1 MPQPASPTPG
11 AVPREP
17 RHSGSAA
24 AVARRIV
31 CGVDGSPRSLA
42 ATALAARLIDAD
54 GTLTLIAALDD
65 WNPIAPEVT
74 GAERTSEA
82 DVRPR
87 ATLALAV
94 AERAASR
101 SQATIE
107 SAIRSGWAPR
117 VLLDEAEA
125 RAATLIA
132 VGMHDRSRRAGYLLG
147 SVATA
152 ILHDAR
158 SSVLVARPAAGARR
172 VVVGLDGSTQSLD
185 ALTLARVL
193 AARLDASLLAVCA
206 TGGKPVD
213 VPAVRAQAGDDLH
226 VDPRPPVVALAAAA
240 ASAELLV
247 LGSRGR
253 HGVGTL
259 GSVSERVAHRAP
271 CSVLI
276 YRERASITHL

>member
-1 MPQPASPTPG
+1 MAQPASPAPA

-17 RHSGSAA
+17 SHPTAL
-24 AVARRIV
+24 RRIV

-42 ATALAARLIDAD
+42 ATVLAARLIDAD
-54 GTLTLIAALDD
+54 GTLTLIAALDG

-74 GAERTSEA
+74 GAERVSEA
-82 DVRPR
+82 DSRPR
-87 ATLALAV
+87 ATLALAA

-101 SQATIE
+101 SQATIG
-107 SAIRSGWAPR
+107 SAIRGGWAPR

-125 RAATLIA
+125 REATLIA
-132 VGMHDRSRRAGYLLG
+132 VGMHDRSRQAGYLLG
-147 SVATA
+147 TVATA

-158 SSVLVARPAAGARR
+158 SSVLLARSAAVRR

-185 ALTLARVL
+185 ALALARVL
-193 AARLDASLLAVCA
+193 STRLDASLLAVCA
-206 TGGKPVD
+206 TGGKPID
-213 VPAVRAQAGDDLH
+213 LPAVRAQIGDDLH

-253 HGVGTL
+253 HGVRTL

-271 CSVLI
+271 SSVLI
-276 YRERASITHL
+276 YRKRASITHP